1 MYLGV
6 DVGGTKTLVA
16 LLTDKGV
23 ITARKKFPTPRKYEE
38 FLDTLKQTI
47 TELETG
53 DLRAIGVAVP
63 GSLDRKHGVGIAFG
77 NLPWKNVRIQ
87 GDIERLTH
95 TPVVIENDGRLA
107 ALSEAML
114 LKKQHRI
121 VLCITI
127 GTGLGTGVV
136 VDGKIDESFEE
147 MEAGFMPL
155 DYKGKLVKW
164 ESFASGKAIY
174 ERFGKRATDITDEN
188 AWKTIGRNLAVGI
201 NALIAIIQPDA
212 IVIGGGVSATFP
224 KFKKYLLAE
233 LKKYETPLTPT
244 PPVLQAQRAE
254 EAVIYG
260 CYDLAKERYG
270 RTA

>member
-6 DVGGTKTLVA
+6 DIGGTKTLVA
-16 LLTDKGV
+16 LLTNKGV
-23 ITARKKFPTPRKYEE
+23 ITARKKLPTPRKYEE
-38 FLDTLKQTI
+38 FLDILKQTI
-47 TELETG
+47 IELG
-53 DLRAIGVAVP
+53 ADDLRAIGVAVP
-63 GSLDRKHGVGIAFG
+63 GSLDRKHGIGIAFG

-87 GDIERLTH
+87 SDIERLTH
-95 TPVVIENDGRLA
+95 TPVAIENDGRLA

-114 LKKQHRI
+114 LKKQYRI

-127 GTGLGTGVV
+127 GTGLGTGVI

-155 DYKGKLVKW
+155 EYRGKRVKW

-174 ERFGKRATDITDEN
+174 ERFGKKATEITDEN
-188 AWKTIGRNLAVGI
+188 AWKTIGRNLAAGT

-212 IVIGGGVSATFP
+212 IVIGGGVSSTFP
-224 KFKKYLLAE
+224 KFKKHLLAE

-270 RTA
+270 NAT